1 MNKTDVNILRNAV
14 VALKILALSSDDTFL
29 EDLAERAE
37 NIVNGI
43 DTEQVSKYQAAIVIA
58 LRHLNSC
65 DGSESSDVY
74 DEIVSLVHIEI

>member
-43 DTEQVSKYQAAIVIA
+43 ETEQTPKS
-58 LRHLNSC
+58 LPDL
-65 DGSESSDVY
+65 DEPLDLEDSEWIGDMGDV
-74 DEIVSLVHIEI
+74 